1 MTIAPGT
8 PLSAGGRVRG
18 MTRRIGGLVAAA
30 IVQLVALVL
39 AHDLVFLARYGSKYN
54 EELVHSGHGAT
65 WAAAAETSL
74 VLGAVLA
81 AAGIYRL
88 VRVRLLL
95 RGSQSGAAR
104 RGSLPVRSL
113 LSAWRRAA
121 ILIAPSTVALLT
133 IQENV
138 ERWAVSH
145 QLPGPAI
152 LLTPEYAGGLWI
164 TLLVG
169 LAVALVVALFRWR
182 RETLLARLRAAQ
194 RGIARASTNH
204 AERHTGVEINPP
216 ADSLLGRRS
225 ALRAPP
231 AVLAI

>member
-1 MTIAPGT
+1 
-8 PLSAGGRVRG
+8 
-18 MTRRIGGLVAAA
+18 MTRRIGGLVAAG

-54 EELVHSGHGAT
+54 EELVHSGHGGT
-65 WAAAAETSL
+65 WAAAVQTSL
-74 VLGAVLA
+74 VLGALLA
-81 AAGIYRL
+81 AAGIFRL
-88 VRVRLLL
+88 VRLRLLL
-95 RGSQSGAAR
+95 RRRQSGAEHL
-104 RGSLPVRSL
+104 GGLPVRSL
-113 LSAWRRAA
+113 LSGWARAA
-121 ILIAPSTVALLT
+121 RLLAPTTVALLT
-133 IQENV
+133 IQENL
-138 ERWAVSH
+138 ERWAISH

-164 TLLVG
+164 TLVVG

-182 RETLLARLRAAQ
+182 RETLLARLRVAQ
-194 RGIARASTNH
+194 RRELRTTTNN
-204 AERHTGVEINPP
+204 ARHTGVEINPP

>member
-1 MTIAPGT
+1 
-8 PLSAGGRVRG
+8 

-39 AHDLVFLARYGSKYN
+39 AHDLVFLARYGSRYN
-54 EELVHSGHGAT
+54 EELVHAGHSGT

-81 AAGIYRL
+81 AAGIFRL
-88 VRVRLLL
+88 VRLRLLL
-95 RGSQSGAAR
+95 RGRQSNAAR
-104 RGSLPVRSL
+104 PGSLPVHSL
-113 LSAWRRAA
+113 LNAWRRAA
-121 ILIAPSTVALLT
+121 LLIAPTTVALLT
-133 IQENV
+133 VQENI
-138 ERWAVSH
+138 ERWAVTH
-145 QLPGPAI
+145 QLPGPSI

-164 TLLVG
+164 ALLAG
-169 LAVALVVALFRWR
+169 FAVALVVALFQWR
-182 RETLLARLRAAQ
+182 RATLLARLYAARQRLLRAA
-194 RGIARASTNH
+194 INH
-204 AERHTGVEINPP
+204 TRRTGVEVNPP

>member
-1 MTIAPGT
+1 
-8 PLSAGGRVRG
+8 

-39 AHDLVFLARYGSKYN
+39 AHDLVFLARYGSRYN
-54 EELVHSGHGAT
+54 EELVHAGHGGT

-81 AAGIYRL
+81 AAGIFRL
-88 VRVRLLL
+88 VRLRLLL
-95 RGSQSGAAR
+95 RGGRSNAAP
-104 RGSLPVRSL
+104 RGNLPVRSL
-113 LSAWRRAA
+113 LDAWRRAA
-121 ILIAPSTVALLT
+121 LMIAPTTVALLT

-138 ERWAVSH
+138 ERWAVMH

-164 TLLVG
+164 ALLVG
-169 LAVALVVALFRWR
+169 LAVALVVALFQWR
-182 RETLLARLRAAQ
+182 RATLLARLRAARQ
-194 RGIARASTNH
+194 RLLRAATAH
-204 AERHTGVEINPP
+204 ARHTGVEINPP

>member
-1 MTIAPGT
+1 MTIVLGT
-8 PLSAGGRVRG
+8 ALPPWARVRA
-18 MTRRIGGLVAAA
+18 MTRRIGGLVAGG

-54 EELVHSGHGAT
+54 EELVHAGHGVT
-65 WAAAAETSL
+65 WAAAVQTSL
-74 VLGAVLA
+74 VLGALLS

-88 VRVRLLL
+88 VRLRLLL
-95 RGSQSGAAR
+95 RRSPVSAAQA
-104 RGSLPVRSL
+104 GSLPVRTLFSGW
-113 LSAWRRAA
+113 ARAA
-121 ILIAPSTVALLT
+121 ILLAPTTAALLT
-133 IQENV
+133 VQENV
-138 ERWAVSH
+138 ERWAIG
-145 QLPGPAI
+145 QRLPGPAV

-164 TLLVG
+164 ALLVG

-194 RGIARASTNH
+194 QRAIRVTARPA
-204 AERHTGVEINPP
+204 RHTGIEVQPP

-231 AVLAI
+231 VMLAT